1 MKHLNHV
8 RHYRNICTPG
18 PDELSYQVVIEQSDL
33 LIISRKDV
41 RSMILDRLNIIRS
54 EIKNYIYL
62 NPDFSSSLIPIAV
75 KGNSPDIIKD
85 MAHAA
90 ELFGVGPMAA
100 VAGAISQDIAGHVCK
115 ISPDILVENGGDIFI
130 HSTKDRTVGLLP
142 HPDEPVTLG
151 IKISSAQTPCAI
163 CSSSATIGHSLSLGH
178 GDLVAVRSKSGA
190 VADAAATYIC
200 NMLHSRQAL
209 NRLGSMKTELQKK
222 GVTGLMAQMGPDM
235 LVWGNIE
242 LTMV

>member
-1 MKHLNHV
+1 MKHLNHE
-8 RHYRNICTPG
+8 RHYRGICNPG

-33 LIISRKDV
+33 FIISRTDV
-41 RSMILDRLNIIRS
+41 KSMILDRLNIIRR
-54 EIKNYIYL
+54 EIKGYIYL
-62 NPDFSSSLIPIAV
+62 NPDFSSSLIPVEV
-75 KGNSPDIIKD
+75 KVNSPEIIRN

-100 VAGAISQDIAGHVCK
+100 VAGAISQDIADHVSN
-115 ISPDILVENGGDIFI
+115 ISPDILVENGGDIFV

-151 IKISSAQTPCAI
+151 IKIPGAETPCAI
-163 CSSSATIGHSLSLGH
+163 CSSSSTIGHSLSLGH
-178 GDLVAVRSKSGA
+178 GDLVAARSKSGA
-190 VADAAATYIC
+190 IADAAATAIC
-200 NMLHSRQAL
+200 NMLHSRHSL
-209 NRLGSMKTELQKK
+209 DTLGSMKEELQKK
-222 GVTGLMAQMGPDM
+222 GVTGLLAQIGADM